1 MVRKLAPTGI
11 AGLVLVSAIAAGV
24 SSPAQAH
31 VAGSSSSAQA
41 RVGVKPRITPGTE
54 FEIFY
59 YSNAQHTN
67 NIGERTYGPC
77 GNSFWGKV
85 SSYQVSYE
93 YYCG

>member
-1 MVRKLAPTGI
+1 MVRKLVPTGI
-11 AGLVLVSAIAAGV
+11 AGLVLVSAVVAGV
-24 SSPAQAH
+24 GSPVAH
-31 VAGSSSSAQA
+31 VAAT
-41 RVGVKPRITPGTE
+41 PRINPGTE

-67 NIGERTYGPC
+67 NIGERTYGAC